1 MKMLSDY
8 DINGDYIKHWLPEL
22 RHVPPDKLFQ
32 PWLLTAEEQARYSV
46 RIGPGLDYP
55 APDSTPYRG
64 GVSSEGGDGKRNT
77 RPDPPKRGFTG
88 TSSPRAEGA
97 IADKIAPSGSLGAG
111 KEGTN
116 RKFKRVQHF

>member
-1 MKMLSDY
+1 M
-8 DINGDYIKHWLPEL
+8 PA
-22 RHVPPDKLFQ
+22 DKLFQ

-55 APDSTPYRG
+55 APDVTPYRAVSGITSGESG
-64 GVSSEGGDGKRNT
+64 GPMEKGTRNT
-77 RPDPPKRGFTG
+77 RPDQPKKDPYPKGGGVSSSSAVGAVSESIVPTADS
-88 TSSPRAEGA
+88 TSSSTS
-97 IADKIAPSGSLGAG
+97 SGSLG